1 MLTFKL
7 CNSEI
12 QSNIQVVTV
21 LKILHL
27 KFEIILKSKV
37 VVLKR
42 WLNCS
47 QTVLIIYCVFSCL
60 SQCRLSMTQK
70 PTAKG
75 TLTTRV
81 LVLDSVLTVF
91 VRLKRNTFN
100 THLKSADCLQLELQR
115 KMTQSVKMVH

>member
-1 MLTFKL
+1 
-7 CNSEI
+7 
-12 QSNIQVVTV
+12 
-21 LKILHL
+21 
-27 KFEIILKSKV
+27 
-37 VVLKR
+37 
-42 WLNCS
+42 
-47 QTVLIIYCVFSCL
+47 
-60 SQCRLSMTQK
+60 MTQK